1 MTQFRISNVEF
12 RIGSTAIFS
21 VALVLGLLA
30 APLPSSGQQ
39 PAKVYRIGQLWASTP
54 PSPANTTPQ
63 QCPIRGWPSWQAFLE
78 GLRERGYIQG
88 QNLVIE
94 CRYAEGRA
102 ERAPVLAA
110 ELVSLQPDLI
120 VAGGWSHNIL
130 AAKQATSTIPILMVT
145 ASDPVGRGFV
155 ASLAHPGG
163 NVTGLTDTVGVEVVG
178 KQLQI
183 LKEAVPKAS
192 RVADLY
198 SPAAAPLPAWGTERE
213 AAARA
218 LGLTLQTYRVQA
230 PEELEGIFTAMT
242 KARAELLLVEASGF
256 FDAHQQR
263 LVNLAAKSQL
273 PAMYSGRW
281 FVDAGG
287 LMTYWANAPAIWRR
301 AGFYVDKIFHGA
313 KPADLPVEQPTKFD
327 LIINLKTAKALGL
340 TIPQSL
346 LSRADEVIR

>member
-1 MTQFRISNVEF
+1 MLFI
-12 RIGSTAIFS
+12 
-21 VALVLGLLA
+21 VALAPTLLA
-30 APLPSSGQQ
+30 AHLPAAAQQ
-39 PAKVYRIGQLWASTP
+39 PGKVYRIGQLWGSAP
-54 PSPANTTPQ
+54 PSPANTSPQ

-78 GLRERGYIQG
+78 GLREYGYLLG

-94 CRYAEGRA
+94 CRYAAGQA
-102 ERAPVLAA
+102 ERAPALAA
-110 ELVSLQPDLI
+110 ELVSLKPDLI

-130 AAKQATSTIPILMVT
+130 AAKQATRTIPILMVT
-145 ASDPVGRGFV
+145 ATDPVGRGVV

-163 NVTGLTDTVGVEVVG
+163 NVTGLTDTVGVEFVG

-183 LKEAVPKAS
+183 LKEAVPTAS
-192 RVADLY
+192 RMAYLY

-218 LGLTLQTYRVQA
+218 FGLTLQTYPVRA
-230 PEELEGIFTAMT
+230 PEELEGAFTAMT
-242 KARAELLLVEASGF
+242 KARAEVLLVEGSGL

-263 LVNLAAKSQL
+263 LVELAAKSRL

-287 LMTYWANAPAIWRR
+287 LMTYWPNAPAVWRR
-301 AGFYVDKIFHGA
+301 AGFYVDKILKGA
-313 KPADLPVEQPTKFD
+313 NPGDLPVAQPEKFD
-327 LIINLKTAKALGL
+327 LVINLKTAKALGL

-346 LSRADEVIR
+346 LMRAEEVIE